1 MVCVR
6 DEVHVG
12 GFEACCCCGEDL
24 CGCVGEVSRY
34 FLLADALRVD
44 HPWDDGLE
52 VVGAS
57 KAFAFDGPCRAFRGL
72 IGIRAACDAGVFVA
86 FPDAAVGDAVL
97 FLVSELLEG
106 ELDVFWFESVAAFHG
121 VFSVWLFG
129 HGFGEE
135 FPEVDADFEAFVF
148 CFGFGEQF
156 VVF

>member
-1 MVCVR
+1 M
-6 DEVHVG
+6 
-12 GFEACCCCGEDL
+12 
-24 CGCVGEVSRY
+24 
-34 FLLADALRVD
+34 LADELRVD
-44 HPWDDGLE
+44 HPWYDGLE

-57 KAFAFDGPCRAFRGL
+57 EAFAFDGPCRAFRVLVGVW
-72 IGIRAACDAGVFVA
+72 AACDAGVFVA
-86 FPDAAVGDAVL
+86 FPDAAVGHAV
-97 FLVSELLEG
+97 FLVVSELLEG
-106 ELDVFWFESVAAFHG
+106 ETDVFRFESVAAFHG